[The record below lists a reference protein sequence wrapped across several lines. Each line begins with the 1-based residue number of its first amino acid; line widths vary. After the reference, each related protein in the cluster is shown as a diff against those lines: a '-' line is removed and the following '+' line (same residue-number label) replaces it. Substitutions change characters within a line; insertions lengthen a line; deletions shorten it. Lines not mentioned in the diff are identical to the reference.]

1 MVPSM
6 VKQRQARTASALP
19 FDQHGASEGAN
30 DARLHL
36 RSAVREPWDYVPVP
50 PFSVDGGAY
59 LNRLRASPAV
69 AAAHRREGTPP

>member
-19 FDQHGASEGAN
+19 FDQRSPPEGAN
-30 DARLHL
+30 DAELHFGP
-36 RSAVREPWDYVPVP
+36 AVHEPWDYVPVP
-50 PFSVDGGAY
+50 PFSVDGGGY
-59 LNRLRASPAV
+59 LNRLRAPPAV